1 MERIDKNKFKVML
14 RDESIDDLLT
24 ILAPRMPLHRLDP
37 LMIRSR
43 KENITNTELI
53 ESFDKLYK
61 AGILITGE
69 NGQVAKG
76 PNWDEPE
83 FIKSG
88 KYNW

>member
-1 MERIDKNKFKVML
+1 MEHIDLNKFKVML

-61 AGILITGE
+61 VGILMTGE
-69 NGQVAKG
+69 HSQVVKG
-76 PNWDEPE
+76 PDWDEPE

-88 KYNW
+88 KYN